1 MSVAAGAQLIGS
13 NADEVAISASSSPEV
28 SGDYTHQQFESK
40 YGEFLS
46 SSFDAV
52 QYAQRIAGSG
62 AQSSQ
67 AQEAGD
73 GITQLMGTLASR
85 ADSLESLLK
94 HTILRSHE
102 ELLQQVISVRAVDS
116 SLGLIEDQVRE
127 IKAYMHGLRTKV
139 RVPYEQALMYTRQAA
154 NLQAATAC
162 VRGTSKFI
170 QLVRRLRAQI
180 PDAAL
185 DGGGR
190 ADFALAALT
199 LLDIEKLVGGSA
211 LGGVRLVDQALADV
225 VAVRRA
231 LTTAEAERLVGGG
244 MQRAHQSDIGAGLQI
259 LFNLGT
265 LPGVVAA
272 TVRRHT
278 VEWAGHVAGRL
289 DPKAVHAQVREHN
302 AQATAGDGSDMTGV
316 TAVLW
321 ARLEALVDDL
331 ASRGMELRA
340 LERVLARKRD
350 VLPRFDVSVGALDS
364 SAAAGVSFLDVAVAR
379 LGDRPLAFWWGTA
392 VAALAAEIDAA
403 CAESSVVR
411 QTLTNGYARLVTL
424 FVPKLESIL
433 APCLGGVV
441 SVGSGEPADAGLAL
455 AVRSACVSP
464 QMPHVLYGDPGP
476 AVLWGRLL
484 ARFEAEYV
492 KRAAARIEDA
502 VGRCFPPP
510 PPPGLVDAQEAWTN
524 QKPRG
529 GAADASA
536 AGPPPVDLMSGAPPS
551 RKLVAGIVR
560 SITTELEMAK
570 SDTRLGAAVAHAA
583 AAAVASFV
591 AASAAK
597 LAAIVAANPGPL
609 RLVESPLLA
618 KYCVGL
624 INAAESLRSGLA
636 ALCESEYGGSDSLA
650 VAAAT
655 TRLRQLQ
662 SDNSR
667 HRRSQS
673 SISLPSS
680 PRPGSVAGF
689 AADSSSPASSLAAI
703 VREALNACE
712 QDLLALISRQTDL
725 LLDAADTVITE
736 SIINGGN
743 AADSSGD
750 QTEPPFESSMQWLQ
764 TQVLEPL
771 ETDYCRRPVSAM
783 VDRYLCLYTR
793 VVCLTFPLNE
803 AAKLRLTA
811 EVTQFEFAC
820 SQLITASAS
829 KGGSIA
835 PPKLADVGRSYR
847 ALRLVRPLLFTDI
860 AELLTAIQ
868 NIASVV
874 QSWSDLPLFDL
885 VDHILCRV
893 ATELVGDSDDHKPT
907 LPYVLLGWSKRQWI
921 EELIANDHADVKRSS
936 TLTTS
941 IRQALTQS
949 VDQLLAT
956 ASSTGVTQ
964 LLQAVKNALSSSK

>member
-62 AQSSQ
+62 TQSGGTQSSK
-67 AQEAGD
+67 AQEPGD

-127 IKAYMHGLRTKV
+127 IKSYMHGLRTKV
-139 RVPYEQALMYTRQAA
+139 RVPYEQALTYTRQAA

-170 QLVRRLRAQI
+170 QLVRRLRTQI

-185 DGGGR
+185 EGGGR
-190 ADFALAALT
+190 ADFPLAALT

-211 LGGVRLVDQALADV
+211 LGGVRLVDRALADV

-302 AQATAGDGSDMTGV
+302 AQATAGDGSDMTGI

-364 SAAAGVSFLDVAVAR
+364 SAAAGVSFLDVAVVR

-403 CAESSVVR
+403 CAESSVIR
-411 QTLTNGYARLVTL
+411 QTLTNGYARLVQL
-424 FVPKLESIL
+424 FVPKLECIL
-433 APCLGGVV
+433 APRLGGVV

-455 AVRSACVSP
+455 PVRSACVSP

-484 ARFEAEYV
+484 AKFEAEYV

-510 PPPGLVDAQEAWTN
+510 PPPGLVDAQEAWAS

-536 AGPPPVDLMSGAPPS
+536 AVPPPVDLMSGAPPS

-703 VREALNACE
+703 VREVLNACE

-793 VVCLTFPLNE
+793 VVCLTFPLSE

-868 NIASVV
+868 NIASV

-885 VDHILCRV
+885 VDHIICRV
-893 ATELVGDSDDHKPT
+893 ATELVADSEHKST
-907 LPYVLLGWSKRQWI
+907 LPYALLGWSKRQWI
-921 EELIANDHADVKRSS
+921 EELIANDHADVKRS
-936 TLTTS
+936 
-941 IRQALTQS
+941 
-949 VDQLLAT
+949 
-956 ASSTGVTQ
+956 
-964 LLQAVKNALSSSK
+964 N

>member
-1 MSVAAGAQLIGS
+1 MSVATGGQFSGS
-13 NADEVAISASSSPEV
+13 SADEVAISASSSPEV

-62 AQSSQ
+62 TQNSK
-67 AQEAGD
+67 AQESGD

-116 SLGLIEDQVRE
+116 SLGQIEDQVRE
-127 IKAYMHGLRTKV
+127 IKSYMHGLRTKV

-180 PDAAL
+180 PDSAL
-185 DGGGR
+185 EGEGR
-190 ADFALAALT
+190 ADFPLAALT

-211 LGGVRLVDQALADV
+211 LSGVRLVDQALADV
-225 VAVRRA
+225 VSVRRT
-231 LTTAEAERLVGGG
+231 LTMTEAERLVASG
-244 MQRAHQSDIGAGLQI
+244 MQRAHQSDVAAGLQI

-265 LPGVVAA
+265 LPGAIAA
-272 TVRRHT
+272 TVRRYT
-278 VEWAGHVAGRL
+278 VEWAAHVAGRL
-289 DPKAVHAQVREHN
+289 EPKAVHAQVREHN
-302 AQATAGDGSDMTGV
+302 AQATAGDGSDMIGI

-321 ARLEALVDDL
+321 SRLEALVDEL
-331 ASRGMELRA
+331 VSRGMELRA

-350 VLPRFDVSVGALDS
+350 VLPRFDVSVSALDS
-364 SAAAGVSFLDVAVAR
+364 NASAGVSFLDLVVVQ

-392 VAALAAEIDAA
+392 IAALAAELDSA
-403 CAESSVVR
+403 CTESSVVR
-411 QTLTNGYARLVTL
+411 QTLINGYTRLVQL
-424 FVPKLESIL
+424 FLPKLEYIL
-433 APCLGGVV
+433 APRLGGVV
-441 SVGSGEPADAGLAL
+441 SVGPAESADAGSVVL
-455 AVRSACVSP
+455 VQSACVAP

-476 AVLWGRLL
+476 VVLWDRLL
-484 ARFEAEYV
+484 AKFETEYV

-510 PPPGLVDAQEAWTN
+510 PPPGLLDAQEAWAS
-524 QKPRG
+524 QKPRV
-529 GAADASA
+529 GAADISSA
-536 AGPPPVDLMSGAPPS
+536 VPPPVDLMSGVSPS
-551 RKLVAGIVR
+551 RKLVAGVVR

-591 AASAAK
+591 AASDAK
-597 LAAIVAANPGPL
+597 LAAIVAANPGTL
-609 RLVESPLLA
+609 RLVESPSLA

-636 ALCESEYGGSDSLA
+636 ALCESEYGGSDS
-650 VAAAT
+650 VAIAAT

-662 SDNSR
+662 NDNNRHS
-667 HRRSQS
+667 HRRSRS

-680 PRPGSVAGF
+680 PRPGSVASF
-689 AADSSSPASSLAAI
+689 AADSSSPPPSMAAI
-703 VREALNACE
+703 VRDVLNACE
-712 QDLLALISRQTDL
+712 QDLLALISRQSDL
-725 LLDAADTVITE
+725 LLGAADSVITE
-736 SIINGGN
+736 SII
-743 AADSSGD
+743 SSD
-750 QTEPPFESSMQWLQ
+750 HVANSSDEPMEAPFESSMQWLQ

-783 VDRYLCLYTR
+783 VDRYLCLYAR
-793 VVCLTFPLNE
+793 VVCLTFPLSE

-820 SQLITASAS
+820 SQLVAASAS
-829 KGGSIA
+829 KAGSIA
-835 PPKLADVGRSYR
+835 PKLADVGRSYR

-860 AELLTAIQ
+860 AELLT
-868 NIASVV
+868 VV
-874 QSWSDLPLFDL
+874 QGNMTVQLWSDLPLFDL

-893 ATELVGDSDDHKPT
+893 ATELGDDTCKSAM
-907 LPYVLLGWSKRQWI
+907 PYALLGWSKRQWI
-921 EELIANDHADVKRSS
+921 EELIANDLADNVKRSS
-936 TLTTS
+936 TQKANV
-941 IRQALTQS
+941 RQVLTQS
-949 VDQLLAT
+949 LDQLLAT
-956 ASSTGVTQ
+956 SSPTDLTQ
-964 LLQAVKNALSSSK
+964 LLQAAKHAVSSK

>member
-13 NADEVAISASSSPEV
+13 SADEVAISASSSPEV

-52 QYAQRIAGSG
+52 EYAQRIAGSGAQSGG

-73 GITQLMGTLASR
+73 GIAQLMGTLASR

-102 ELLQQVISVRAVDS
+102 ELLQQVTSVRAVDS

-162 VRGTSKFI
+162 VRGTSKFV

-185 DGGGR
+185 DGGAR

-211 LGGVRLVDQALADV
+211 LGGVRLVDRALADV

-231 LTTAEAERLVGGG
+231 LTAAEAERLVGGG
-244 MQRAHQSDIGAGLQI
+244 MRRAHQSDIGAGLQI

-265 LPGVVAA
+265 LPGAVAA

-289 DPKAVHAQVREHN
+289 DPKAVHAQVRDHN

-321 ARLEALVDDL
+321 ARLEALVDGL
-331 ASRGMELRA
+331 ASRGLELRA
-340 LERVLARKRD
+340 LERALARKRD

-364 SAAAGVSFLDVAVAR
+364 SAAAGVAFLDVAVAR

-411 QTLTNGYARLVTL
+411 QTLTNGYARLVAL
-424 FVPKLESIL
+424 FVPKLECIL
-433 APCLGGVV
+433 APRLGGVV
-441 SVGSGEPADAGLAL
+441 SVGSGAPADAGLAL

-510 PPPGLVDAQEAWTN
+510 PPPGLVDAQEAWAS

-536 AGPPPVDLMSGAPPS
+536 AGPPPAELLSGAPPS

-583 AAAVASFV
+583 AAAVASFA

-609 RLVESPLLA
+609 RLAESPLLA

-624 INAAESLRSGLA
+624 INAAESLRAGLA
-636 ALCESEYGGSDSLA
+636 ALCESEYGGSDSSA
-650 VAAAT
+650 VAAAAAT

-680 PRPGSVAGF
+680 PRPGSVA
-689 AADSSSPASSLAAI
+689 DSSSPASSLAAI
-703 VREALNACE
+703 VREVLNACE

-736 SIINGGN
+736 SIISGDN
-743 AADSSGD
+743 AADSSDD

-793 VVCLTFPLNE
+793 VVCLTFPLSE

-868 NIASVV
+868 NVASVV

-893 ATELVGDSDDHKPT
+893 ATELVADSDYKPI

-921 EELIANDHADVKRSS
+921 EELIANNDHADVKRSS

-956 ASSTGVTQ
+956 SSST
-964 LLQAVKNALSSSK
+964 